1 MVTGVSNVNTTQ
13 NSAANSAATALAGNF
28 EMFLQ
33 LLTTQLKNQ
42 DPTSPMDPS
51 EFTQQL
57 VQFSQVEQQINI
69 NRNLE
74 SMMAMLQSQQA
85 SANLN
90 YIGKVVDFESPE
102 VELAKDGSAFWTYNL
117 PAGTETIEFKIVD
130 EDGKVV
136 RSGSM
141 PAKDVV
147 TGANGRT
154 EVAWDGTDKDGKDC
168 DPGSYKLE
176 VVAKDASGKTID
188 GVNVNGRGYVQ
199 SVEVIDGQQYL
210 IASGTKVPPE
220 EVVGAFDPGV
230 IPDPEDPEEEE
241 AA

>member
-1 MVTGVSNVNTTQ
+1 MVTGVSNVSNTAA
-13 NSAANSAATALAGNF
+13 SAANSAASALAGNF

-69 NRNLE
+69 NKNLE
-74 SMMAMLQSQQA
+74 SMMAMLKTQQS

-90 YIGKVVDFESPE
+90 YIGKVIDFESSE
-102 VELAKDGSAFWTYNL
+102 VELADGGSAFWTYNL
-117 PAGTETIEFKIVD
+117 PAGTEMVEFKIVD

-147 TGANGRT
+147 MGANGRT
-154 EVAWDGTDKDGKDC
+154 EVAWDGTDAKGEAC
-168 DPGSYKLE
+168 DPGTYKLE
-176 VVAKDASGKTID
+176 ITAKDATGKVVD
-188 GVNVNGRGYVQ
+188 GANVNGRGYVQ
-199 SVEVIDGQQYL
+199 SVEVIDGLQYL

-220 EVVGAFDPGV
+220 DVVGVFDPGQ
-230 IPDPEDPEEEE
+230 IPAPEDPEEEE
-241 AA
+241 A

>member
-13 NSAANSAATALAGNF
+13 ASAANTAASALAGNF

-90 YIGKVVDFESPE
+90 YIGKVVDFESPD
-102 VELAKDGSAFWTYNL
+102 VELVEGGSAFWTYNL
-117 PAGTETIEFKIVD
+117 PSGTETVEFKIVD

-147 TGANGRT
+147 MGPNGRT
-154 EVAWDGTDKDGKDC
+154 EVAWDGTDAEGDDC
-168 DPGSYKLE
+168 DPGTYTLE
-176 VVAKDASGKTID
+176 ITAKDSAGKVID
-188 GVNVNGRGYVQ
+188 GANVNGRGYVQ
-199 SVEVIDGQQYL
+199 SVEVIDGVQYL

-220 EVVGAFDPGV
+220 DVVGAFDPGV

>member
-13 NSAANSAATALAGNF
+13 ASAADSAASALAGNF

-69 NRNLE
+69 NKNLE
-74 SMMAMLQSQQA
+74 SMMAMLKTQQS

-90 YIGKVVDFESPE
+90 YIGKVVDFESPD
-102 VELAKDGSAFWTYNL
+102 VELVEGGSAFWTYNL
-117 PAGTETIEFKIVD
+117 PSGTETVEFKIVD

-147 TGANGRT
+147 MGPNGRT
-154 EVAWDGTDKDGKDC
+154 EVAWDGTDTEGDAC
-168 DPGSYKLE
+168 DPGTYTLE
-176 VVAKDASGKTID
+176 IVAKDANGKVID
-188 GVNVNGRGYVQ
+188 GADVNGRGYVQ
-199 SVEVIDGQQYL
+199 SVEVIDGVQYL

-220 EVVGAFDPGV
+220 EVVGVFDPGV
-230 IPDPEDPEEEE
+230 IPDPEDPEDEET
-241 AA
+241 A

>member
-1 MVTGVSNVNTTQ
+1 MVTGVSSANTT
-13 NSAANSAATALAGNF
+13 NSAANNAASALAGNF

-69 NRNLE
+69 NKNLE
-74 SMMAMLQSQQA
+74 AMMAMLQSQQS

-90 YIGKVVDFESPE
+90 YIGKVVDFDSPE
-102 VELAKDGSAFWTYNL
+102 VELVEGGSAFWSYNL
-117 PAGTETIEFKIVD
+117 PAGAETVEFKILD
-130 EDGKVV
+130 EDGNVV

-141 PAKDVV
+141 PAEDITV
-147 TGANGRT
+147 GSNGRT
-154 EVAWDGTDKDGKDC
+154 EVAWDGTDAEGDPC
-168 DPGSYKLE
+168 DPGSYTLE
-176 VVAKDASGKTID
+176 ITAKDASGKTID
-188 GVNVNGRGYVQ
+188 GVDVYGRGYVQ

-210 IASGTKVPPE
+210 IVSGTKVLPE
-220 EVVGAFDPGV
+220 DVRGVFDPGE
-230 IPDPEDPEEEE
+230 IPEDPEEE
-241 AA
+241 A

>member
-1 MVTGVSNVNTTQ
+1 MVTGVSDVNTTQ
-13 NSAANSAATALAGNF
+13 ASAANSAASALAGNF

-69 NRNLE
+69 NKNLE
-74 SMMAMLQSQQA
+74 AMMAMLKTSQA
-85 SANLN
+85 SSNLN

-102 VELAKDGSAFWTYNL
+102 VELTDGGSAFWTYNL
-117 PAGTETIEFKIVD
+117 PPGTETVAFKILD
-130 EDGKVV
+130 EDGNVV

-141 PAKDVV
+141 PAEDVV

-154 EVAWDGTDKDGKDC
+154 EVAWDGTDADGEPC
-168 DPGSYKLE
+168 DPGSYTLE

-199 SVEVIDGQQYL
+199 AVEVIDGEQYL
-210 IASGTKVPPE
+210 IVSGTKVPPE
-220 EVVGAFDPGV
+220 DVVGVFDPGES
-230 IPDPEDPEEEE
+230 PEPEDPEEE

>member
-1 MVTGVSNVNTTQ
+1 MVTGVSDVSTTQ
-13 NSAANSAATALAGNF
+13 ASAANSAASALAGNF

-69 NRNLE
+69 NKNLE
-74 SMMAMLQSQQA
+74 TMMAMLKSQQA
-85 SANLN
+85 SSNLS
-90 YIGKVVDFESPE
+90 YIGKVVDFESPD
-102 VELAKDGSAFWTYNL
+102 VELSEGGSAFWTYNL
-117 PAGTETIEFKIVD
+117 PAGTEIVEFKILD
-130 EDGKVV
+130 ADGKVV

-141 PAKDVV
+141 PAEDITV
-147 TGANGRT
+147 GANGRT
-154 EVAWDGTDKDGKDC
+154 EVAWDGTDAEGEAC
-168 DPGSYKLE
+168 DPGSYTLE
-176 VVAKDASGKTID
+176 VVAKDSSGKTID

-199 SVEVIDGQQYL
+199 AIEVIDGEQYL
-210 IASGTKVPPE
+210 IVSGTKVPPE
-220 EVVGAFDPGV
+220 DVVGVFDPGE
-230 IPDPEDPEEEE
+230 IPEPEDPEEE

>member
-1 MVTGVSNVNTTQ
+1 MVTGVGNVNTTQ
-13 NSAANSAATALAGNF
+13 TSAANNAASALAGNF

-69 NRNLE
+69 NKNLE
-74 SMMAMLQSQQA
+74 AMMAMLKTSQA
-85 SANLN
+85 SSNLN

-102 VELAKDGSAFWTYNL
+102 VELTDGGSAFWTYNL
-117 PAGTETIEFKIVD
+117 PPGTETVEFKILD
-130 EDGKVV
+130 EDGNVV

-141 PAKDVV
+141 PAEDITV
-147 TGANGRT
+147 GPNGRT
-154 EVAWDGTDKDGKDC
+154 EVAWDGTDADGEPC
-168 DPGSYKLE
+168 DPGSYTLE

-199 SVEVIDGQQYL
+199 AVEVIDGEQYL
-210 IASGTKVPPE
+210 IVSGTRVPPE
-220 EVVGAFDPGV
+220 DVVGVFDPGE
-230 IPDPEDPEEEE
+230 IPEPEDPEEE

>member
-1 MVTGVSNVNTTQ
+1 MVTGVSTVSTPQ
-13 NSAANSAATALAGNF
+13 ASAAGSAASALAGNF

-69 NRNLE
+69 NKNLE
-74 SMMAMLQSQQA
+74 AMMAMLKSQQA
-85 SANLN
+85 SSNLN

-102 VELAKDGSAFWTYNL
+102 VELTDGGSAFWSYNL
-117 PAGTETIEFKIVD
+117 PPGTEMVEFKILD
-130 EDGKVV
+130 EDGNVV
-136 RSGSM
+136 RSGSI
-141 PAKDVV
+141 PADEVA
-147 TGANGRT
+147 TDGSGRT
-154 EVAWDGTDKDGKDC
+154 EVAWDGTDADGERC
-168 DPGSYKLE
+168 DPGSYTLE

-188 GVNVNGRGYVQ
+188 GVNINGRGYVQ
-199 SVEVIDGQQYL
+199 AVEVIDGEQYL
-210 IASGTKVPPE
+210 IVSGTKVPPE
-220 EVVGAFDPGV
+220 DVVGVFDPGE
-230 IPDPEDPEEEE
+230 ISAPEDPEEE